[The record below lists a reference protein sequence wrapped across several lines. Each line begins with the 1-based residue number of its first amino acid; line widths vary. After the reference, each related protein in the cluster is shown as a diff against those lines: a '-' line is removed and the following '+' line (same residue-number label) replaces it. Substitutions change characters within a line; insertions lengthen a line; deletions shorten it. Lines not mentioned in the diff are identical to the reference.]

1 MKLPLN
7 FAIIKHFTSV
17 KEACAEDVMEALK
30 KDYGSFKMFNRQD
43 VYESLFTA
51 EINGFLKETR
61 YEMGGDGN
69 LRVYYHAPPEGLEII
84 NKYIPD

>member
-7 FAIIKHFTSV
+7 LAIIKYFTTV

-30 KDYGSFKMFNRQD
+30 KEYHGFRMLNPKAI
-43 VYESLFTA
+43 YETLFTA

-61 YEMGGDGN
+61 YELDGDN
-69 LRVYYHAPPEGLEII
+69 LKVFYHAPEEGRTII